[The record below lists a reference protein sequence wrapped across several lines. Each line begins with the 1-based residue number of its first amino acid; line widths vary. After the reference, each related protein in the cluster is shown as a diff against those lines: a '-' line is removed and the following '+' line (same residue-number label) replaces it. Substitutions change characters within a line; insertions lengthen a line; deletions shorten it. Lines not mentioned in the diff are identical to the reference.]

1 MESAGSI
8 IISGIIDG
16 SDGYSSAVVQLFRRS
31 DAALGD
37 DDRPTGTLTYTFA
50 TGVLSGTASYFN
62 GWSQSIPAASEGTK
76 LYVTMA
82 TARSQGA
89 TDTIVGNPAGQGDNE
104 WSTPVEYVAD
114 GMAYASVTI
123 YKRYPSAPT
132 DKPAD
137 NSKFYFKTVGSIKA
151 GTLVAPSGGSL
162 NDWST
167 EMPAT
172 NANHDPCWVRHATA
186 VAKTT
191 DDYDEIGVSEWS
203 DPAVKLVE
211 DGENGKN
218 AEYLYLRGVNFWHH
232 QSGIYREV
240 SVNGGPNLIDTSIGI
255 GLTIINRMTLAHVES
270 IIYNTYGN
278 DSQKTALLNKLDTL
292 NDNVFVCLTS
302 ADAIS
307 FSDALIAKLKT
318 FGLSSFE
325 YTTNQQNARTP
336 FAFIGYKGL
345 PEGQGIT
352 RIYSASE
359 TSPVAEISVYV
370 ANGALSSKDGDK
382 GDGGAVATVTPGEI
396 SVQCDKDG
404 NVTAAINRQ
413 ALSFGL
419 TVGGVV
425 CTDVKAA
432 LKGSQPRGVS
442 LVSSGGTV
450 TAISIRTS
458 VSGSAVKDT
467 DFAAGVSFTV
477 SGKDFN
483 NKNVTAECTLGLKG
497 QRQGAKGDATPVYD
511 LVFDTYQAVF
521 DVQSMKLTA
530 SFGLYVRKAEG
541 TATPS
546 YIVTYTPQYLDP
558 GTGEWTNL
566 SGPSSSKY
574 SKTLTNV
581 TLSEI
586 PKSIDFRVIDS
597 NNKLLC
603 TTAMPISIKGVQGEL
618 GKMCYIAGICKDD
631 TEYTSNAQQTV
642 AVEVQATSGTETQIW
657 YLDAS
662 TNKVTVGGRTVYV
675 TPENQGKDGIPI
687 VWKQGRNNYNLIRTK
702 YLFADFAKLGEGVVS
717 GDWLFSASGK
727 INGTSYGASQKHG
740 GVTAYMAFNAADPHG
755 DGVVKVS
762 GESRSL
768 AYNYYESD
776 YFGYMELTRGRDLK
790 IRAKGKRNYYSENV
804 VYLRLYLY
812 KDGEY
817 TQKAYLSWDT
827 SYDVEKELIY
837 TILES
842 GTYYLCVEHSYTSY
856 SSYGSSVI
864 SDIYATEYG
873 FAPNYAVDLKM
884 GKSYQNDAYLKGKI
898 EAGSGSIGGFDIGAN
913 DLKNINY
920 DAGITIQDKETYPTK
935 VVKIGADAEDEMT
948 ERKASM
954 VAEATEANTG
964 SDRPYNT
971 ALYLDAHGAT
981 YNYAYHGNGNGVLNG
996 LVFGFK
1002 MQFVNVTSE
1011 SRNNPTVIP
1020 IINGSTIILTSSGS
1034 LLTGGHRYCC
1044 LPKLSDVRKALG
1056 LVKETGTGDTT
1067 TPFAIEITIIDQL
1080 YADDH
1085 VENHLLFRTAH
1096 SSFPK
1101 LNGVENPWLM
1111 SFDNTIF
1118 DGNETN
1124 EVLMG
1129 RGDALKVLLV
1139 YDTVSRAR
1147 TSGTSW
1153 YWSDAKSYYRAYVM
1167 THNN

>member
-16 SDGYSSAVVQLFRRS
+16 SDGYSSAAVQLFRRS
-31 DAALGD
+31 ATALGD
-37 DDRPTGTLTYTFA
+37 GDRPTGTLTYTFA
-50 TGVLSGTASYFN
+50 TGVLSGTSSYFN

-89 TDTIVGNPAGQGDNE
+89 TDTIVASE

-114 GMAYASVTI
+114 SMKYASVII
-123 YKRYPSAPT
+123 YKRSDAQPN

-137 NSKFYFKTVGSIKA
+137 GAVYTFATGGLT
-151 GTLVAPSGGSL
+151 GTLNG
-162 NDWST
+162 WST
-167 EMPAT
+167 AIPAT
-172 NANHDPCWVRHATA
+172 DGNPCWVRHATA
-186 VAKTT
+186 VSSGTT
-191 DDYDEIGVSEWS
+191 DSIDASEWS

-240 SVNGGPNLIDTSIGI
+240 SVNGGPSLIGTSIGI

-270 IIYNTYGN
+270 IIYNTYSN

-396 SVQCDKDG
+396 SIQCDKDG
-404 NVTAAINRQ
+404 NVTAAINSQ

-425 CTDVKAA
+425 CTDVKAV

-450 TAISIRTS
+450 TAISISTS

-467 DFAAGVSFTV
+467 DLAAGVSFTV
-477 SGKDFN
+477 SGKDSN
-483 NKNVTAECTLGLKG
+483 NKNVTADCTLGLKG

-530 SFGLYVRKAEG
+530 SFGLYVRKTEG

-586 PKSIDFRVIDS
+586 PKSIDFRVLDS

-603 TTAMPISIKGVQGEL
+603 TAAMPISIKGIQGEL

-642 AVEVQATSGTETQIW
+642 AVEVQAQSGTEMQIW
-657 YLDAS
+657 YLDAA
-662 TNKVTVGGRTVYV
+662 TNKVTISGQTVYL
-675 TPENQGKDGIPI
+675 TPSNQVRYGYTI
-687 VWKQGRNNYNLIRTK
+687 WKKGLNNYNLVRTK

-717 GDWLFSASGK
+717 GDWLFSAHGK
-727 INGTSYGASQKHG
+727 IGSTVINAS
-740 GVTAYMAFNAADPHG
+740 TP
-755 DGVVKVS
+755 
-762 GESRSL
+762 
-768 AYNYYESD
+768 NYSD
-776 YFGYMELTRGRDLK
+776 VAGYMFF
-790 IRAKGKRNYYSENV
+790 
-804 VYLRLYLY
+804 
-812 KDGEY
+812 DG
-817 TQKAYLSWDT
+817 QSPLGVRS
-827 SYDVEKELIY
+827 V
-837 TILES
+837 
-842 GTYYLCVEHSYTSY
+842 GTATTFNNTSY
-856 SSYGSSVI
+856 STKGNYFSLKGNRVVRVKCKVTGGTLYLALYSNNTRLYYTTITSTSETTYDFVCKDLDESSLYNIRAYMSSSSYYGTIYSVEVI
-864 SDIYATEYG
+864 T
-873 FAPNYAVDLKM
+873 FAPNYAVDLLT
-884 GKSYQNDAYLKGKI
+884 GDTYQSNAYLKGRI
-898 EAGSGSIGGFDIGAN
+898 EAASGKIGGFDIGAKGLTN
-913 DLKNINY
+913 VDY
-920 DAGITIQDKETYPTK
+920 QAGISIKNDGTYPTQT
-935 VVKIGADAEDEMT
+935 VEIGE
-948 ERKASM
+948 KAVDDLTGKKCSM
-954 VAEATEANTG
+954 RSESKDSG
-964 SDRPYNT
+964 DYNT
-971 ALYLDAHGAT
+971 VLFLNASGAT
-981 YNYAYHGNGNGVLNG
+981 YNYAFHGNGNGVLNG
-996 LVFGFK
+996 Y
-1002 MQFVNVTSE
+1002 MQGYKVHVIQVTSA
-1011 SRNNPTVIP
+1011 
-1020 IINGSTIILTSSGS
+1020 STQLELRRGMIQAISKVNSS
-1034 LLTGGHRYCC
+1034 LNDPVVY
-1044 LPKLSDVRKALG
+1044 LPKLGEIRQTLG
-1056 LVKETGTGDTT
+1056 LPSDDLSYTDFCCELILINQSEISGESDSKTVKVRGADAVYGD
-1067 TPFAIEITIIDQL
+1067 IRDYSREITNVNALPRLMRAAGADLVQIDL
-1080 YADDH
+1080 EERYNLHFFITYINKRFIA
-1085 VENHLLFRTAH
+1085 NYI
-1096 SSFPK
+1096 
-1101 LNGVENPWLM
+1101 NG
-1111 SFDNTIF
+1111 
-1118 DGNETN
+1118 
-1124 EVLMG
+1124 
-1129 RGDALKVLLV
+1129 
-1139 YDTVSRAR
+1139 
-1147 TSGTSW
+1147 
-1153 YWSDAKSYYRAYVM
+1153 
-1167 THNN
+1167 

>member
-16 SDGYSSAVVQLFRRS
+16 SDGYSSAAVQLFRRS

-37 DDRPTGTLTYTFA
+37 GDRPTGTLTYTFA
-50 TGVLSGTASYFN
+50 TGVLSGTSSYFN
-62 GWSQSIPAASEGTK
+62 EWSQSIPAASEGTK

-89 TDTIVGNPAGQGDNE
+89 TDTIVASE

-114 GMAYASVTI
+114 SMKYASVII
-123 YKRYPSAPT
+123 YKRSDAQPN

-137 NSKFYFKTVGSIKA
+137 GAVYTFATGGLT
-151 GTLVAPSGGSL
+151 GTL

-167 EMPAT
+167 AIPAT
-172 NANHDPCWVRHATA
+172 DGNPCWVRHATA
-186 VAKTT
+186 VSSGTT
-191 DDYDEIGVSEWS
+191 DSIDASEWS

-240 SVNGGPNLIDTSIGI
+240 SVNGGPSLIDTSIGI
-255 GLTIINRMTLAHVES
+255 GLTIINRMNLAHVES
-270 IIYNTYGN
+270 IIYNTYSN

-396 SVQCDKDG
+396 SIQCDKDG
-404 NVTAAINRQ
+404 NVTAAINSQ

-425 CTDVKAA
+425 CTDVKAV

-450 TAISIRTS
+450 TAISISTS

-477 SGKDFN
+477 SGKDSN
-483 NKNVTAECTLGLKG
+483 NKNVTADCTLGLKG

-574 SKTLTNV
+574 SKTLTNL

-586 PKSIDFRVIDS
+586 PKSIDFRVLDS

-603 TTAMPISIKGVQGEL
+603 TAAMPISIKGVQGEL

-642 AVEVQATSGTETQIW
+642 AVEVQATNGTETQIW

-662 TNKVTVGGRTVYV
+662 TNKVTVGGQTVYL
-675 TPENQGKDGIPI
+675 TPSNQVRYGYTI
-687 VWKQGRNNYNLIRTK
+687 WKQGLNNYNLVRTK

-727 INGTSYGASQKHG
+727 INGTSYGAAQKHG

-755 DGVVKVS
+755 DGVVKVNNISQTLSYSTSNS
-762 GESRSL
+762 G
-768 AYNYYESD
+768 N
-776 YFGYMELTRGRDLK
+776 FGYMELTQGRDLK
-790 IRAKGKRNYYSENV
+790 ITATGRRNSYSSNV
-804 VYLRLYLY
+804 VYLRLYQR
-812 KDGEY
+812 KDGNDY
-817 TQKAYLSWDT
+817 LKATLSWNT
-827 SYDVEKELIY
+827 ETNTTKETTY
-837 TILES
+837 TITES
-842 GTYYLCVEHSYTSY
+842 GTYYLIAEHTVTSS
-856 SSYGSSVI
+856 SSYGSSFVLN
-864 SDIYATEYG
+864 IYATEYG

-898 EAGSGSIGGFDIGAN
+898 EAGSGSIGGFGIGAN
-913 DLKNINY
+913 DLENINY
-920 DAGITIQDKETYPTK
+920 DAGITIQDKESYPTK
-935 VVKIGADAEDEMT
+935 VVKIGADASDGMT
-948 ERKASM
+948 GREAAM
-954 VAEATEANTG
+954 VAEATEANT
-964 SDRPYNT
+964 DANNKPYNT
-971 ALYLDAHGAT
+971 ALYLNAMNAI
-981 YNYAYHGNGNGVLNG
+981 YNYAFHGNGNGVLNG
-996 LVFGFK
+996 LIFGFK
-1002 MQFVNVTSE
+1002 IQRMVC
-1011 SRNNPTVIP
+1011 NPYSSGVLPTYANANKMILREGATVILQS
-1020 IINGSTIILTSSGS
+1020 NTS
-1034 LLTGGHRYCC
+1034 GGLYGIC
-1044 LPKLSDVRKALG
+1044 LPLLSDVRKSLG
-1056 LVKETGTGDTT
+1056 ILKNVDTVD
-1067 TPFAIEITIIDQL
+1067 FAIEINIINQIKG
-1080 YADDH
+1080 
-1085 VENHLLFRTAH
+1085 EPNGKIIFRNNEGDYNRDE
-1096 SSFPK
+1096 
-1101 LNGVENPWLM
+1101 LPWLM
-1111 SFDNTIF
+1111 SNDNTKHIGF
-1118 DGNETN
+1118 TGADPNFKVQIGQ
-1124 EVLMG
+1124 
-1129 RGDALKVLLV
+1129 GDVQKYLLV
-1139 YDTVSRAR
+1139 YDTVS
-1147 TSGTSW
+1147 TDESGS
-1153 YWSDAKSYYRAYVM
+1153 KLYYRAYDLIRRQ
-1167 THNN
+1167 

>member
-16 SDGYSSAVVQLFRRS
+16 SDGYSSAAVQLFRRS
-31 DAALGD
+31 ATALGD
-37 DDRPTGTLTYTFA
+37 GDRPTGTLTYTFA
-50 TGVLSGTASYFN
+50 TGVLSGTSSYFN

-89 TDTIVGNPAGQGDNE
+89 TDTIVASE

-114 GMAYASVTI
+114 SMKYASVII
-123 YKRYPSAPT
+123 YKRSDAQPN

-137 NSKFYFKTVGSIKA
+137 GAVYTFATGGLT
-151 GTLVAPSGGSL
+151 GTLNG
-162 NDWST
+162 WST
-167 EMPAT
+167 AIPAT
-172 NANHDPCWVRHATA
+172 DGNPCWVRHATA
-186 VAKTT
+186 VSSGTT
-191 DDYDEIGVSEWS
+191 DSIDASEWS

-240 SVNGGPNLIDTSIGI
+240 SVNGGPSLIGTSIGI

-270 IIYNTYGN
+270 IIYNTYSN

-404 NVTAAINRQ
+404 NVTAAINSQ

-425 CTDVKAA
+425 CTDVKAV

-450 TAISIRTS
+450 TAISISTS

-477 SGKDFN
+477 SGKDSN

-558 GTGEWTNL
+558 STGEWTNL

-581 TLSEI
+581 TLGEI
-586 PKSIDFRVIDS
+586 PKSIDFRVLDS

-603 TTAMPISIKGVQGEL
+603 TAAMPISIKGIQGEL
-618 GKMCYIAGICKDD
+618 GKMCYIAGECKDD

-662 TNKVTVGGRTVYV
+662 TNKVTVGGQTVYL
-675 TPENQGKDGIPI
+675 TPSNQSQYDYAI
-687 VWKQGRNNYNLIRTK
+687 WKQGLNQYNLVRTK

-727 INGTSYGASQKHG
+727 INGTSYGAAQKHG

-755 DGVVKVS
+755 DGVVKVNNISQTLSYSTSNS
-762 GESRSL
+762 G
-768 AYNYYESD
+768 N
-776 YFGYMELTRGRDLK
+776 FGYMELTQGRDLK
-790 IRAKGKRNYYSENV
+790 ITATGRRNSYSSNV
-804 VYLRLYLY
+804 VYLRLYQR
-812 KDGEY
+812 KDGNDY
-817 TQKAYLSWDT
+817 LKATLSWNT
-827 SYDVEKELIY
+827 GTNTTKETTY
-837 TILES
+837 TITES
-842 GTYYLCVEHSYTSY
+842 GTYYLIAEHTATSS
-856 SSYGSSVI
+856 SSYGSSFVLN
-864 SDIYATEYG
+864 IYATEYG

-920 DAGITIQDKETYPTK
+920 DAGITIQDKESDPTK

-948 ERKASM
+948 DRKASM
-954 VAEATEANTG
+954 VAKATEANTG

-971 ALYLDAHGAT
+971 ALYLDARGAT

-1002 MQFVNVTSE
+1002 MQFVNVTS
-1011 SRNNPTVIP
+1011 SDRNNPTVIP

-1044 LPKLSDVRKALG
+1044 LPKLSEVRKALG
-1056 LVKETGTGDTT
+1056 LVKETGTDDTT

-1080 YADDH
+1080 YADNG

-1096 SSFPK
+1096 SSYPG
-1101 LNGVENPWLM
+1101 LNGVELPWRM
-1111 SFDNTIF
+1111 SFENTIF
-1118 DGNETN
+1118 DDGETN
-1124 EVLMG
+1124 EIKLG

-1147 TSGTSW
+1147 TSETRW

-1167 THNN
+1167 THND